1 VRRDRRLDA
10 TKDQVKSEAGGRR
23 LRFSGQA
30 RTVSLAIVVATITF
44 VAFLPAL
51 GADFVSWDDERNFLT
66 NPHYRGLG
74 LEQLRWM
81 WTTTL
86 LGHYVPVTWMTLGL
100 DYTLWGMSP
109 HGYHLT
115 NLLVHSAN
123 AILVFLLAREILE
136 DDFAAAFAAL
146 FFAVHPLRVESVA
159 WVTERRDVVSLFF
172 SLIAVLAYFRSTR
185 GPKLQPR
192 GYAIAMLSFI
202 VALLSKGTSV
212 SVPAVLLILN
222 FHPLRRVGPGSW
234 WNASA
239 RRAYAEV
246 LPFGI
251 PALGF
256 VVLSIIALH
265 PPGQLPL
272 SGKLAVSSYS
282 LVFYLM
288 KTVLPTKLIALYA
301 MPTSVD
307 PLASRFLPSYAGV
320 AALIVVIVIAV
331 KKRPG
336 AAAALLAFIA
346 ITLPM
351 LGIVQNGPQI
361 AADRYTYHA
370 APALALLVGG
380 AWLGVKGRKT
390 SGSLPSPLRSLGM
403 TGAVLGVTSAAVVVV
418 LSVLTWRQTGFW
430 KSSERLWARV
440 LSVEPDSPLGNSAW
454 ANLLFQKNRVDEAID
469 YSLRAV
475 RAAPQFAEGHND
487 LGVGFARK
495 GAVQQAIERYQ
506 ASLSLKPGFDE
517 AENNWGVVLA
527 GQGQLDSAVAH
538 YRRALAL
545 NPDNP
550 DAEVNWGNVL
560 VRAGKT
566 DEAIARYRRALWIRP
581 DHADAHHNWGVAL
594 ARDGKLN
601 DAVAHFQAALAIDSA
616 HVESREYL
624 LQATQLLRE
633 RPPGR

>member
-1 VRRDRRLDA
+1 M
-10 TKDQVKSEAGGRR
+10 KSPAGGGR

-30 RTVSLAIVVATITF
+30 RTVSLAIVIAAITF
-44 VAFLPAL
+44 LAFLPAL

-109 HGYHLT
+109 QGYHLT

-123 AILVFLLAREILE
+123 AILVFLVAREILE

-185 GPKLQPR
+185 GPKLHIR
-192 GYAIAMLSFI
+192 GYAVAMIAFI

-212 SVPAVLLILN
+212 TVPAVLLILN
-222 FHPLRRVGPGSW
+222 FYPLRRVGPGSW
-234 WNASA
+234 WNAPA

-256 VVLSIIALH
+256 VVLSIVALH

-288 KTVLPTKLIALYA
+288 KTVLPTRLIALYA

-307 PLASRFLPSYAGV
+307 PLASRFLPSYVGV
-320 AALIVVIVIAV
+320 AALIGVIAIAV

-370 APALALLVGG
+370 APALALLAGG
-380 AWLGVKGRKT
+380 VWLAVKERNKT
-390 SGSLPSPLRSLGM
+390 RTRTTLGLP
-403 TGAVLGVTSAAVVVV
+403 GAMLGVTTVAIVLV

-430 KSSERLWARV
+430 KNSERLWARV

-566 DEAIARYRRALWIRP
+566 NEAIERYRRALWIRP

-594 ARDGKLN
+594 ARDGKLK
-601 DAVAHFQAALAIDSA
+601 DAVAHFQAALSIDST